1 MNLQPLTDS
10 PLEQLPTIVAEAR
23 ARRVAMVVVFAIVAL
38 TALGIGAIW
47 PKKYVSSTTILVQE
61 DNIIQPLMEGRAVA
75 TSVTDRARIAREVV
89 FGRRIMQSA
98 LENAGLLADN
108 PSPIERERLAEN
120 VKAATQVTNAGENL
134 IRIAYTDSD
143 PERALSIAR
152 TFAEMFMEESL
163 ANKERE
169 SREAYEFIAARV
181 EEYHTKLT
189 TAEERLKRYR
199 AENLDARP
207 GTEADVNA
215 RITQLRGAI
224 ESARTSFSELQM
236 RERAIQQ
243 QLAGEA
249 EVADSQNRETQNRIR
264 IAELKS
270 ELARL
275 LLSYTDEYPDVV
287 RLRHQIEDL
296 EREADAEAS
305 RRAASQV
312 EGGDGASESRV
323 VVVNPLYVQLR
334 GDLAR
339 VRGDMAAFRA
349 RIDDNEALLQ
359 GELDRGRRVADSE
372 ASLAELTR
380 DYEVNRDIY
389 QDLLRRRE
397 NARVSMSLD
406 AEKRGLTFKIQE
418 PAALPLQP
426 TGLRFLHFAL
436 AGAGLGAAIPI
447 ALLFALLRFDPRVR
461 SAAVLS
467 KEISVP
473 ILVSVPVY
481 ANGRLRRTERIRTA
495 ASVAIL
501 LLVAAAFAVLG
512 WMRLSHVI

>member
-1 MNLQPLTDS
+1 M
-10 PLEQLPTIVAEAR
+10 
-23 ARRVAMVVVFAIVAL
+23 RRLALVVMFAMVAL
-38 TALGIGAIW
+38 TALAIGVVW

-89 FGRRIMQSA
+89 FSRRILQSA
-98 LENAGLLADN
+98 LENAGSLADDS
-108 PSPIERERLAEN
+108 SPIERERMAEN

-143 PERALSIAR
+143 PERALVVAR

-169 SREAYEFIAARV
+169 SREAYEFIADRV
-181 EEYHTKLT
+181 DEYHRKLT
-189 TAEERLKRYR
+189 TAEERLKLYR

-207 GTEADVNA
+207 GTEADVNT
-215 RITQLRGAI
+215 RVTQLRGAI
-224 ESARTSFSELQM
+224 ETARTNLSELQM

-249 EVADSQNRETQNRIR
+249 EVAASQNRETQNRIR
-264 IAELKS
+264 IAELTA
-270 ELARL
+270 ELDRL

-296 EREADAEAS
+296 QREADAEAN
-305 RRAASQV
+305 RREASQAAGG
-312 EGGDGASESRV
+312 EGDADSRV
-323 VVVNPLYVQLR
+323 VIVNPLYVQLR

-339 VRGDMAAFRA
+339 VRGDMAALGA
-349 RIDDNEALLQ
+349 RINDNEALLQ

-426 TGLRFLHFAL
+426 TGLRFVHFAL
-436 AGAGLGAAIPI
+436 AGVGLGAAIPI
-447 ALLFALLRFDPRVR
+447 GLLFALLRFDPRVR
-461 SAAVLS
+461 SATVLS
-467 KEISVP
+467 KELAVP

-481 ANGRLRRTERIRTA
+481 ASARQRRSDRIRTGA
-495 ASVAIL
+495 GVAIL
-501 LLVAAAFAVLG
+501 LLVALAFATLA

>member
-1 MNLQPLTDS
+1 
-10 PLEQLPTIVAEAR
+10 
-23 ARRVAMVVVFAIVAL
+23 
-38 TALGIGAIW
+38 
-47 PKKYVSSTTILVQE
+47 
-61 DNIIQPLMEGRAVA
+61 
-75 TSVTDRARIAREVV
+75 
-89 FGRRIMQSA
+89 
-98 LENAGLLADN
+98 
-108 PSPIERERLAEN
+108 
-120 VKAATQVTNAGENL
+120 
-134 IRIAYTDSD
+134 
-143 PERALSIAR
+143 
-152 TFAEMFMEESL
+152 MFMEESL

-436 AGAGLGAAIPI
+436 AGASLGAAIPI